1 MYFVS
6 DVLHAYSCNAL
17 SGPYTYGWPAYTAFN
32 GMCQRMSSE
41 TGVAVQAFGVI
52 AHDYTIRAKQ
62 GKIVS
67 FHQPAPSIS
76 TQKSRPIEGIVEEC
90 LIDIVFTLIIEVDKG
105 DAHEISQ
112 CLLTGSV
119 AGGYL
124 AQCKGRMFD
133 EMPVPGEDI
142 PHGHFLLDYPFETN
156 DKLTEAIQTAADL
169 YYYDEDKTKWLKK
182 QNSRCVA
189 PVGYRAISEKFGA
202 GEIKNA
208 RSNSNEFQFVESVC
222 RLGQWHSTTELNLS
236 AALMQQDITD
246 NLYLIR
252 RKNYDTSHSH

>member
-1 MYFVS
+1 MYYVS
-6 DVLHAYSCNAL
+6 DVLFGYSCNAL
-17 SGPYTYGWPAYTAFN
+17 SGPYTYGWPAYTAFG
-32 GMCQRMSSE
+32 GMCRRMSRQ
-41 TGVAVQAFGVI
+41 TGIQVESFAVI
-52 AHDYTIRAKQ
+52 AHDYNIRAKQ

-90 LIDIVFTLIIEVDKG
+90 LIDIVFTLIMEVDKG

-124 AQCKGRMFD
+124 TRCNGRMFAAL
-133 EMPVPGEDI
+133 PVTGEDI
-142 PHGHFLLDYPFETN
+142 PHGHFLLDYPFETE
-156 DKLTEAIQTAADL
+156 DKLTEAIDTAADI
-169 YYYDEDKTKWLKK
+169 YTYSEEKNKWLKK
-182 QNSRCVA
+182 ENNRCVV

-222 RLGQWHSTTELNLS
+222 RLGQWHSTTEYNLHD
-236 AALMQQDITD
+236 AFMRHETQQ

-252 RKNYDTSHSH
+252 RKEHDLKNSI